1 MRNRSLFFQRMFR
14 IPGVEPFAVRTVLFT
29 FAATAALAAC
39 GPSATPAEGERRPE
53 QAGQPIDPVKLA
65 GRIAA
70 ARAAAATGNQ
80 EAVAEQVDAMQE
92 DFRRAIKLADPARA
106 VDREAARQAA
116 RRIKGVRSVAWLD
129 RENLFVIVERNE
141 QRTYATI
148 DAVCLEL
155 EPLGDTL
162 GVVVNLQSG
171 AARNGDELEILSR
184 NCQLAP
190 GDRAFLS
197 RHRQVDVISPL
208 VRDQHRRSQAQA
220 LQDAEWE
227 RKNAEAMEILEK
239 TTPSVHD

>member
-1 MRNRSLFFQRMFR
+1 MRNHSLTLLAMIRTKR
-14 IPGVEPFAVRTVLFT
+14 TELVVSRLAICSVAVAWILSGCGQS
-29 FAATAALAAC
+29 AA
-39 GPSATPAEGERRPE
+39 PAEDERRPE
-53 QAGQPIDPVKLA
+53 QAGQPIDPAKFV
-65 GRIAA
+65 GRVAA

-80 EAVAEQVDAMQE
+80 EAVVAQVDAMQ
-92 DFRRAIKLADPARA
+92 DDLRRAMKLADPARA

-116 RRIKGVRSVAWLD
+116 RQVEGVRSVAWLD

-141 QRTYATI
+141 HRTYDTI

-171 AARNGDELEILSR
+171 AAGNGDELEILSR

-190 GDRAFLS
+190 GDRALLS
-197 RHRQVDVISPL
+197 RHRQVDVISPEL
-208 VRDQHRRSQAQA
+208 RDQHRRSQAQA
-220 LQDAEWE
+220 LKDAEWE

>member
-1 MRNRSLFFQRMFR
+1 MRNRSLLFPTMAR
-14 IPGVEPFAVRTVLFT
+14 ILGFDLIAARRVLF
-29 FAATAALAAC
+29 ALAAAAVIVGC
-39 GPSATPAEGERRPE
+39 GQATTPAEGERRPE
-53 QAGQPIDPVKLA
+53 QAGQPIDAVKLA

-80 EAVAEQVDAMQE
+80 EAVTEQVVAMQE

-106 VDREAARQAA
+106 VDRESARQAA
-116 RRIKGVRSVAWLD
+116 RQVEGVRSVAWLD
-129 RENLFVIVERNE
+129 RENLFVIVERND
-141 QRTYATI
+141 QRSYATI

-155 EPLGDTL
+155 EQLGDTL

-190 GDRAFLS
+190 GDRAFMS
-197 RHRQVDVISPL
+197 RHRQVDVVSPE
-208 VRDQHRRSQAQA
+208 VRDQHRRSQAQT
-220 LQDAEWE
+220 LQDDDWE